1 MVDDKELSRRT
12 LLGAGAAAG
21 ISLAAGCTGG
31 DGTAT
36 ENASTESETATE
48 TATETAVQTD
58 TADPGYSVSMA
69 PVGTVEFDEVPET
82 WVPFTGD
89 YADMGVA
96 LGQADGLAAIGL
108 RSRYGTHYYEELPGV
123 SVDTSELTELYQ
135 EGTDPE
141 LFYEIDAD
149 VHVVDPNFMI
159 NRLGWDQNDVDEVTE
174 NGAPFFG
181 NTGFSQVYDWHDYRY
196 YSMYEALER
205 LAELFQQRDRYE
217 AFTAYHDEV
226 LADVSSRL
234 PAEGP
239 EVAVLFPAD
248 VPPNAF
254 YPYLVGEGTSSKQ
267 WRDLGVNDALAQ
279 NGVADAQVSGSTID
293 YETLLEIDPD
303 AIAVR
308 LGGNITDQYFDDNIR
323 SHMEDHDVAS
333 QLTAVQNDRVIY
345 GGMTYQGPIVHL
357 FQLEAAAQG
366 LYPDEFGGEQL
377 FDRQRVADIVTGAFR
392 DE

>member
-1 MVDDKELSRRT
+1 MVDDRELSRRT
-12 LLGAGAAAG
+12 LLGAGATAG

-48 TATETAVQTD
+48 TATETAVETD
-58 TADPGYSVSMA
+58 AADPGYSVSMA

-82 WVPFTGD
+82 WFPFTGD

-96 LGQADGLAAIGL
+96 LGQADGLEAIGL
-108 RSRYGTHYYEELPGV
+108 RARYGAHLYEELPGV
-123 SVDTSELTELYQ
+123 SVDNPELTELYQ
-135 EGTDPE
+135 EGTDKE

-159 NRLGWDQNDVDEVTE
+159 NRLGWDESDVAEVTE

-196 YSMYEALER
+196 YSMYEALEK
-205 LAELFQQRDRYE
+205 LAELFQQRERYE
-217 AFTAYHDEV
+217 AFSAYHDEV
-226 LADVSSRL
+226 LSEVESRL
-234 PAEGP
+234 PEERP
-239 EVAVLFPAD
+239 DVAVLYPAG
-248 VPPNAF
+248 VPPDSF
-254 YPYLVGEGTSSKQ
+254 YPYLVGEGTQSKQ
-267 WRDLGVNDALAQ
+267 WRDLGVGDALAQ
-279 NGVADAQVSGSTID
+279 NGVADAQASGSTID

-308 LGGNITDQYFDDNIR
+308 LQGNVSDQYFDDNIR

-345 GGMTYQGPIVHL
+345 GGLTYQGPIIHL

-366 LYPDEFGGEQL
+366 LYPDAFGGEQL